1 MSVIKRIKIFMGWC
15 PNASNIYTKNRAVTE
30 NRFTFLVKSLGIFAG
45 YVLFTFLLRGIVL
58 YNLVWHSSVFM
69 IIAEKTFYI
78 PALVVLS
85 FFSSYFGFLGRSTN
99 PKRAVSYVLLTFVIM
114 TVVIGVLNY
123 VIGSNTN
130 LLVSWK
136 TQPALLKYILR
147 IYVYDWI
154 IPFTSGVFF
163 VLLLLVPSLVYAFAV
178 SKWRGSIA
186 LVISSVVYAFLL
198 PTWMDIVDFMV
209 VPTDILG
216 QMGFYLWLVLYGLL
230 IFLWVALFDFVR
242 KKSEKLTFSIF

>member
-15 PNASNIYTKNRAVTE
+15 PNVSSIHTKNRAVTG
-30 NRFTFLVKSLGIFAG
+30 NRFTFLVKSLGVFAG

-78 PALVVLS
+78 PALIVLS
-85 FFSSYFGFLGRSTN
+85 FFSSYFGFLGRSTT

-114 TVVIGVLNY
+114 TVIVGVLNY

-147 IYVYDWI
+147 IYVYDWV

-163 VLLLLVPSLVYAFAV
+163 VLLLSIPSGVYAFAV
-178 SKWRGSIA
+178 SKWRSSSA

-198 PTWMDIVDFMV
+198 PTYMDIVDFMV

-216 QMGFYLWLVLYGLL
+216 QTRFYLWLILYGLL
-230 IFLWVALFDFVR
+230 IFVWVAFFDFAR